1 MYRDFKLHAEYELY
15 QEKMAQG
22 MQQRLEWVEEH
33 NTRLEHAN
41 DVLHKRL
48 NEIEAAI
55 LSET

>member
-1 MYRDFKLHAEYELY
+1 
-15 QEKMAQG
+15 MAQG